1 MLSDTLG
8 WCVIVLVSV
17 ILTVLIMA
25 GFIWLN
31 KTQLGRQKMMTSSC
45 QNYFNLLNMWLTLL
59 SQRCKTNLQAIL
71 LTCSHY
77 LLFL

>member
-17 ILTVLIMA
+17 ILMVLIMT

-45 QNYFNLLNMWLTLL
+45 YNYFKLLSMWLTLL
-59 SQRCKTNLQAIL
+59 SQRCKTSIQVIL
-71 LTCSHY
+71 LTSIHY
-77 LLFL
+77 FLFL